1 MLGVLYAA
9 LGAFTFALNNVAMRR
24 GVVTG
29 SVLQGMALTVPIGG
43 LSFLVMTIAFG
54 ELHQLVV
61 FPMAALTWLA
71 CQGVVHFVIGRY
83 CNYKSNQLMGV
94 NLTAPVVQLQVPFAM
109 LLAVVMLH
117 EKFTVLQAIGSAL
130 MLGGS
135 FITQGNAGKG
145 KRKAS
150 APLTAA
156 TPIPTTVPSQ
166 EELPQAELAA
176 PIPKP
181 VFRPRVVSGYIF
193 GLGAAMCYGSSPLM
207 AREAF
212 LHAPGVSTAAGG
224 CLAYAAA
231 TLFFLLILF
240 KPGSWADI
248 KSLKRENLPWFLS
261 SAVLVAISQA
271 FVYASLAV
279 APLMVVTPILQLSL
293 VFRLFLSPLI
303 NRDHEVMNAAVVIGA
318 FTAVLGSLLVSLDTD
333 ELTRL
338 LDLPLSLA
346 DFLHYRLAGD

>member
-43 LSFLVMTIAFG
+43 FSFLVMTVAFG
-54 ELHQLVV
+54 ELGQLVM
-61 FPMAALTWLA
+61 FPAVALAWLA
-71 CQGVVHFVIGRY
+71 GQGIVHFVLGRY

-94 NLTAPVVQLQVPFAM
+94 NLAAPVVQLQVAVAM
-109 LLAVVMLH
+109 MLAVALLH
-117 EKFTVLQAIGSAL
+117 EKFTVLQVIGSVL

-135 FITQGNAGKG
+135 FVTQTRSG
-145 KRKAS
+145 KRRNKFS
-150 APLTAA
+150 ALPA
-156 TPIPTTVPSQ
+156 TM
-166 EELPQAELAA
+166 PQPA
-176 PIPKP
+176 
-181 VFRPRVVSGYIF
+181 FRPYIVSGYLF
-193 GLGAAMCYGSSPLM
+193 AFGAAMCYGASPLM

-212 LHAPGVSTAAGG
+212 LNAPGAGTAAAG

-231 TLFFLLILF
+231 TLFFSLVLL
-240 KPGSWADI
+240 KRGAWADI
-248 KSLKRENLPWFLS
+248 RGTSGENLPWFLS

-293 VFRLFLSPLI
+293 VFRLFLSQLI
-303 NRDHEVMNAAVVIGA
+303 NRDYEVMNAAVLIGA
-318 FTAVLGSLLVSLDTD
+318 FTAVVGSMLVSIDTD

-338 LDLPLSLA
+338 LDLPQPLA
-346 DFLHYRLAGD
+346 DFLQYRLARG

>member
-43 LSFLVMTIAFG
+43 LSFLAIAIMFG
-54 ELHQLVV
+54 ELHQLVL
-61 FPMAALTWLA
+61 FPMASITWLA

-109 LLAVVMLH
+109 LLAVIMLH

-135 FITQGNAGKG
+135 FITQSNARKG
-145 KRKAS
+145 KRKAPAATS
-150 APLTAA
+150 SPIAPSPEALTA
-156 TPIPTTVPSQ
+156 
-166 EELPQAELAA
+166 
-176 PIPKP
+176 PKP
-181 VFRPRVVSGYIF
+181 TFQPRVFSGYLL

-207 AREAF
+207 ARQAF

-224 CLAYAAA
+224 CVAYAAA
-231 TLFFLLILF
+231 TLFFSLILL
-240 KPGSWADI
+240 KPGSSSSI
-248 KSLKRENLPWFLS
+248 RSTKRENLPWFLA

-293 VFRLFLSPLI
+293 VFRLFLSQLI
-303 NRDHEVMNAAVVIGA
+303 NREHEVMNTAVIIGA
-318 FTAVLGSLLVSLDTD
+318 FTAVLGSILVALDTD
-333 ELTRL
+333 ELTTFL
-338 LDLPLSLA
+338 QLPLWFVDL
-346 DFLHYRLAGD
+346 LKYRFAGA

>member
-1 MLGVLYAA
+1 LLGVLYAA

-54 ELHQLVV
+54 KLHELVV
-61 FPMAALTWLA
+61 FPTAALTWLA

-135 FITQGNAGKG
+135 FITQGITQGNAGKE
-145 KRKAS
+145 KRKTS
-150 APLTAA
+150 VRLTVA
-156 TPIPTTVPSQ
+156 TPIPK
-166 EELPQAELAA
+166 
-176 PIPKP
+176 PI
-181 VFRPRVVSGYIF
+181 FQPRVFSGYIF

-207 AREAF
+207 ARQAF
-212 LHAPGVSTAAGG
+212 LHAPGISTAAGG
-224 CLAYAAA
+224 CLAYTAA
-231 TLFFLLILF
+231 TLFFLLIML

-248 KSLKRENLPWFLS
+248 KSMKRENLPWFLS

-293 VFRLFLSPLI
+293 VFRLFLSQLI
-303 NRDHEVMNAAVVIGA
+303 NRDHEVMNTAVVIGA
-318 FTAVLGSLLVSLDTD
+318 LTAVLGSLLVSLDTD
-333 ELTRL
+333 ELTTL
-338 LDLPLSLA
+338 LGLPLSLA
-346 DFLHYRLAGD
+346 DFLRYRLASGPLDTNLPL